1 MRFQYAQMKTMQ
13 LKSEILLDSQQPKY
27 EIMLTFCM
35 FARQIKA
42 GQRSLPNSSPFPFSF
57 FSQPNNNTQTFFF
70 S

>member
-27 EIMLTFCM
+27 EITLTFYM

-42 GQRSLPNSSPFPFSF
+42 GQRSLSNSKSFSI
-57 FSQPNNNTQTFFF
+57 
-70 S
+70 